1 LDALTVKEEVVHSL
15 REDCDEGGTGDA
27 EGLDVDEGEV
37 CAILDVGRVGA
48 DLRMFFVVR
57 IMFCLSL

>member
-1 LDALTVKEEVVHSL
+1 VKEEVVHSL

-27 EGLDVDEGEV
+27 EGLDVDRGEV

-48 DLRMFFVVR
+48 DL
-57 IMFCLSL
+57 